1 MVLEAQREIGGM
13 FKKDY
18 LNLQA
23 TSVNH
28 GTNPATENEALTNWH
43 NVRLFFDYS
52 NLGKLKDK
60 DQEKYNYLTRML
72 MPILRDYVYQTLKV
86 QEKAKITPSK
96 QECAGAYL
104 SNELMNKDTH
114 SDLILLVSADGG
126 IDDDWVAFA
135 AACQINEYTGRPT
148 IGRINFNPYYLNSDF
163 DLFFDSFGARHVD
176 GNYFWIICNDFFN

>member
-1 MVLEAQREIGGM
+1 MVLAAQTEIGGM
-13 FKKDY
+13 FNKDY

-23 TSVNH
+23 SAANH
-28 GTNPATENEALTNWH
+28 GTAPTTENAALTNWH

-86 QEKAKITPSK
+86 QEKAKIQPAQ

-104 SNELMNKDTH
+104 SNELMNKHT
-114 SDLILLVSADGG
+114 
-126 IDDDWVAFA
+126 
-135 AACQINEYTGRPT
+135 
-148 IGRINFNPYYLNSDF
+148 
-163 DLFFDSFGARHVD
+163 
-176 GNYFWIICNDFFN
+176 